1 LEIVTIPILKDNY
14 AFVLVDRLRQQA
26 TVFDPGESAPVIAW
40 LSKNG
45 LELVNIWIT
54 HHHRDHIGGIADLR
68 QRFPAAVVSGGA
80 KDRGRIPQQQIYLND
95 GDRVTFANQ
104 TAQIFFIPGHTLGHI
119 AYYFPPS
126 DHQPGEIFCG
136 DTIFGGGCGRLF
148 EGTPA
153 QMLESIDRIR
163 QLPATT
169 RLWCSHEYTLNNLRF
184 ALTIEPHNMDLQNR
198 YHQVKVDSF
207 ATCDGNR
214 ANSRPTIPS
223 TIGLE
228 QQTNPFL
235 RWDVPAVSAAV
246 ASNNFVE
253 TFARLRGRKEQF

>member
-14 AFVLVDRLRQQA
+14 AFVLVDRSRQQA
-26 TVFDPGESAPVIAW
+26 TVFDPGESVPIIDW
-40 LSKNG
+40 LVESN

-54 HHHRDHIGGIADLR
+54 HHHRDHIGGIEDLLR
-68 QRFPAAVVSGGA
+68 RYPRAIVSGGA
-80 KDRGRIPQQQIYLND
+80 NDRGRIPKQNVYLNE

-104 TAQIFFIPGHTLGHI
+104 TAQIFFVPGHTLGHI
-119 AYYFPPS
+119 AYYFPS
-126 DHQPGEIFCG
+126 IDNQPGELFCG

-153 QMLESIDRIR
+153 QMLESIDRLR
-163 QLPATT
+163 QLPAST
-169 RLWCSHEYTLNNLRF
+169 RMWCSHEYTLNNLRF
-184 ALTIEPHNMDLQNR
+184 ALTIEPCNIDLQNR
-198 YHQVKVDSF
+198 YHQAGIDSSACASGDRSNF
-207 ATCDGNR
+207 Q
-214 ANSRPTIPS
+214 PTIPS

-228 QQTNPFL
+228 RQTNPFL
-235 RWDVPAVSAAV
+235 RWDVPAVSLAV

>member
-1 LEIVTIPILKDNY
+1 LEIVTLPILKDNY
-14 AFVLVDRLRQQA
+14 AFVLVDRSRQQA
-26 TVFDPGESAPVIAW
+26 TVFDPGESEPIVAW
-40 LSKNG
+40 LIKNG

-54 HHHRDHIGGIADLR
+54 HHHRDHIGGILDLLR
-68 QRFPAAVVSGGA
+68 RFPAAVVSGGA
-80 KDRGRIPQQQIYLND
+80 NDRGRIPKQQVYLQD
-95 GDRVTFANQ
+95 GDRVSFADR

-119 AYYFPPS
+119 AYYFPTVDNKS
-126 DHQPGEIFCG
+126 GELFCG

-153 QMLESIDRIR
+153 QMLQSIDRLR
-163 QLPATT
+163 QLSANT
-169 RLWCSHEYTLNNLRF
+169 RMWCSHEYTLNNLRF
-184 ALTIEPHNMDLQNR
+184 ALTIEPCNMDLQNR
-198 YHQVKVDSF
+198 YAQAKLDSF
-207 ATCDGNR
+207 DCAEGDR
-214 ANSRPTIPS
+214 AISKPTIPS

-246 ASNNFVE
+246 NSHNFVE

>member
-14 AFVLVDRLRQQA
+14 AFVLVDRTRQQA
-26 TVFDPGESAPVIAW
+26 TVFDPGESDPVAAW
-40 LSKNG
+40 LSKNN

-54 HHHRDHIGGIADLR
+54 HHHRDHIGGIADLL
-68 QRFPAAVVSGGA
+68 QRYPRAIVSGGA
-80 KDRGRIPQQQIYLND
+80 NDRGRIPKQHQYLNE
-95 GDRVTFANQ
+95 GDRVTFADQ

-119 AYYFPPS
+119 AYYFPPT
-126 DHQPGEIFCG
+126 DNQPGELFCG

-153 QMLESIDRIR
+153 QMLESIDRLR
-163 QLPATT
+163 QLPAST
-169 RLWCSHEYTLNNLRF
+169 RMWCSHEYTLNNLRF
-184 ALTIEPHNMDLQNR
+184 ALTIEPCNIDLQNR
-198 YHQVKVDSF
+198 YHKAGIDRS
-207 ATCDGNR
+207 
-214 ANSRPTIPS
+214 NSQPTIPS

-235 RWDVPAVSAAV
+235 RWDMPNVGLAV